1 MEIIL
6 PNDKVEKLTEVAIA
20 AGYASAS
27 ALIDAIAEEPTED
40 PRGPM
45 SEAELRESAADC
57 VRINQQM
64 KAGDGRDAS
73 EALGELGKKL
83 GFKTPQ

>member
-20 AGYASAS
+20 AGYADAS

-45 SEAELRESAADC
+45 SEAELRESAEDC
-57 VRINQQM
+57 NRINEQM
-64 KAGDGRDAS
+64 KAGSERDAF
-73 EALGELGKKL
+73 EALRELGQKM
-83 GFKTPQ
+83 GFKSPQ